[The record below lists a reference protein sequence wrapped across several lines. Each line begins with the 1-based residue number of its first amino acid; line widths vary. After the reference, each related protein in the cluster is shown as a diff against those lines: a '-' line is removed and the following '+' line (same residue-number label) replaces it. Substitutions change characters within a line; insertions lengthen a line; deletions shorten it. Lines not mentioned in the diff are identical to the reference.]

1 MRPKTVW
8 EVSHRDYEAVKAAQ
22 TRLRTAMMDYNRKY
36 ERVGNAFL
44 RNTETYA
51 KSLRGIRQSGSTQ
64 ELDTSFCAL
73 KEASLDHEAA
83 LVELNAAI
91 DAYFEIQR
99 KYTHSSLNRLKD
111 DHNVL
116 TAQIA
121 DAFGIYHATLARWM
135 QADTAKRKEMCED
148 ETD

>member
-1 MRPKTVW
+1 MRPKTLW

-22 TRLRTAMMDYNRKY
+22 KRLRAAMTNYNRKY

-51 KSLRGIRQSGSTQ
+51 KSLRGIRRSGST
-64 ELDTSFCAL
+64 EALDTSFCTL
-73 KEASLDHEAA
+73 KEASAAHEAA
-83 LVELNAAI
+83 LVELNAAL

-99 KYTHSSLNRLKD
+99 EYTNSAFNRLKD
-111 DHNVL
+111 DHGML

-121 DAFGIYHATLARWM
+121 DAFGIYHITLSRWM
-135 QADTAKRKEMCED
+135 QADMAKRKEMCENEAD
-148 ETD
+148 